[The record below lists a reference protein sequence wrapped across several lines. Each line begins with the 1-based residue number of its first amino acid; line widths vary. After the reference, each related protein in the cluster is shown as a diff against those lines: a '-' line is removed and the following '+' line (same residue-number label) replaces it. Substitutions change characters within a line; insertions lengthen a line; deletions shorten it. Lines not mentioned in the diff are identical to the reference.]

1 MNDLQTV
8 FARIKETKQ
17 KQREIRTVYKDLLS
31 QDQEYQQLLE
41 KLNALKARKKEIE
54 TVTKAEL
61 ESDFQKL
68 DAYRMHIQNDNEL
81 LSDLAINQLMSG
93 ETVELVDENNQK
105 YEPIFS
111 VKFKKAWT
119 ANGAAQL
126 ISVASGSVSGKLLH
140 GVGCA
145 V

>member
-61 ESDFQKL
+61 ESDFQKM

-111 VKFKKAWT
+111 VKFKKA
-119 ANGAAQL
+119 
-126 ISVASGSVSGKLLH
+126 
-140 GVGCA
+140 
-145 V
+145 